1 MSPNLQLGVI
11 GNCQVAALID
21 GEGTALW
28 CCLPRPDGDP
38 VFSALLT
45 AEGRDAPQGVFRVE
59 LSRHQRAQQRYLHN
73 TAVLET
79 TLTDAQEN
87 VVRIT
92 DFCPRFR
99 DRGRIFR
106 PMTFIRMIAPM
117 AGRPLVTIRLR
128 PATHYGRRALPSI
141 GGSHHLRLSCAGTD

>member
-1 MSPNLQLGVI
+1 MTPNLQLGVV
-11 GNCQVAALID
+11 GNCQIAALVD
-21 GEGTALW
+21 AEGTVMW

-45 AEGRDAPQGVFRVE
+45 AEGREAPQGLFRVE
-59 LSRHQRAQQRYLHN
+59 LSRLQRAEQRYVHN
-73 TAVLET
+73 MAVLET

-87 VVRIT
+87 AVRIT

-106 PMTFIRMIAPM
+106 PMTLVRIIEPL
-117 AGRPLVTIRLR
+117 AGRP
-128 PATHYGRRALPSI
+128 
-141 GGSHHLRLSCAGTD
+141 

>member
-1 MSPNLQLGVI
+1 MSPNLQMGVV
-11 GNCQVAALID
+11 GNCQVASLID
-21 GEGTALW
+21 GEGTVMW

-45 AEGRDAPQGVFRVE
+45 AEGRDAAQGIFRVE
-59 LSRHQRAQQRYLHN
+59 LARHQRAAQRYLHN

-106 PMTFIRMIAPM
+106 LDHIL
-117 AGRPLVTIRLR
+117 PL
-128 PATHYGRRALPSI
+128 ARRHRGQRQDREPTPLCTPTVHCTLP
-141 GGSHHLRLSCAGTD
+141 